1 MLYSAQLQGNFVS
14 RIDMKIPALFAPA
27 AQECDG
33 FRILPQHSATFAFG
47 FHVVDDALE
56 IDRYEFFHGP
66 TITPIK
72 PSRQQPRRLS
82 TNLTMCENTSALSV
96 GKILCTCNE
105 DIAHFQTI
113 STLTAKMFC
122 EKYNNIR
129 LASTTCHKRGT
140 FSNNLVSKKLVPSAA
155 CRLLL
160 PSIDSQSSMRV
171 IRRSAIHGGA

>member
-82 TNLTMCENTSALSV
+82 TNLTIV
-96 GKILCTCNE
+96 RK
-105 DIAHFQTI
+105 
-113 STLTAKMFC
+113 
-122 EKYNNIR
+122 
-129 LASTTCHKRGT
+129 HKRT
-140 FSNNLVSKKLVPSAA
+140 VCRKNSVHLQRRYRSLSNNFYSYRQDVL
-155 CRLLL
+155 
-160 PSIDSQSSMRV
+160 
-171 IRRSAIHGGA
+171 